1 MSGEW
6 KETKTPEGKVYYY
19 NTVTKATSWKLTD
32 EIKASLAGGAAPP
45 LAKSPSTTA
54 MPQVEQDWKE
64 TKTPDGKV
72 IANLSKNLLKE
83 KKIELRI

>member
-19 NTVTKATSWKLTD
+19 NTATKATSWKLTD
-32 EIKASLAGGAAPP
+32 EIKASLAGGATPQ
-45 LAKSPSTTA
+45 LAKSPSSTA
-54 MPQVEQDWKE
+54 MPAVEQDWKE

-72 IANLSKNLLKE
+72 NVQKSIRKKKN
-83 KKIELRI
+83 